1 MNTKIANANRISRNA
16 ADQHLA
22 DGLTK
27 RRHALTSFMIG
38 GTSHTP
44 DDILIVLQAR
54 IAAANLA
61 QSIRATWQSAVKA
74 DRDERAK
81 TKTFV
86 SGLRQA
92 LKVAFD
98 GSIDAL
104 SDFGLSPRK
113 LHVPTPEQKA
123 KANAKAKATRAARHT
138 MGPKQK
144 LAIKGAA
151 PQATPA
157 APATANV
164 PTAHTGENA
173 PAPAAAP
180 TPPTPHA

>member
-1 MNTKIANANRISRNA
+1 MNTKIANTSRISRNA

-27 RRHALTSFMIG
+27 RKHDITSFMIG

-54 IAAANLA
+54 LAAANLV
-61 QSIRATWQSAVKA
+61 QSTRATWQSAVKA

-86 SGLRQA
+86 SGLRQT

-123 KANAKAKATRAARHT
+123 KAIAKAKATRVARHT
-138 MGPKQK
+138 MGPKKK
-144 LAIKGAA
+144 LAIRGTA
-151 PQATPA
+151 PQAAPGS
-157 APATANV
+157 PATANV
-164 PTAHTGENA
+164 PPAHTGE
-173 PAPAAAP
+173 AAP
-180 TPPTPHA
+180 MPTTPHA

>member
-1 MNTKIANANRISRNA
+1 M
-16 ADQHLA
+16 
-22 DGLTK
+22 
-27 RRHALTSFMIG
+27 
-38 GTSHTP
+38 
-44 DDILIVLQAR
+44 
-54 IAAANLA
+54 
-61 QSIRATWQSAVKA
+61 KA

-86 SGLRQA
+86 SGFRQT

-104 SDFGLSPRK
+104 SDFALSPRK

-164 PTAHTGENA
+164 PTAQTGE
-173 PAPAAAP
+173 AAP
-180 TPPTPHA
+180 THHAARVSSTAWQ

>member
-16 ADQHLA
+16 ADQHLV

-27 RRHALTSFMIG
+27 RKHDLTSFMIG
-38 GTSHTP
+38 GTSHTL

-54 IAAANLA
+54 IAAANLTH
-61 QSIRATWQSAVKA
+61 STRATWQSAVKA

-86 SGLRQA
+86 SGLRQT

-104 SDFGLSPRK
+104 SDFGLSARK

-123 KANAKAKATRAARHT
+123 KANAKAKATREARHT

-164 PTAHTGENA
+164 PTGHTGE
-173 PAPAAAP
+173 AAP
-180 TPPTPHA
+180 TPTPPHA

>member
-61 QSIRATWQSAVKA
+61 QSIRPPWRGPWKPDGTRRPRTRPSVA
-74 DRDERAK
+74 
-81 TKTFV
+81 
-86 SGLRQA
+86 GLRRA
-92 LKVAFD
+92 LKWR
-98 GSIDAL
+98 S
-104 SDFGLSPRK
+104 
-113 LHVPTPEQKA
+113 
-123 KANAKAKATRAARHT
+123 
-138 MGPKQK
+138 
-144 LAIKGAA
+144 AA
-151 PQATPA
+151 PSQPCS
-157 APATANV
+157 
-164 PTAHTGENA
+164 
-173 PAPAAAP
+173 
-180 TPPTPHA
+180 